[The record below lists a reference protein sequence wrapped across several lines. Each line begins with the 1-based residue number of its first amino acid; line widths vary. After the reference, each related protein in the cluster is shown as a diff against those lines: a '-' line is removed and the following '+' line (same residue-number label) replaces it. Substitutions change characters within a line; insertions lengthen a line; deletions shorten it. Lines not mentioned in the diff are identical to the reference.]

1 MAIYRMDVTGAG
13 SQQLQWTAPAL
24 PQSSPLHHS
33 HSCSWRER
41 EEEGKHISNWPVVI
55 SLPENMRRETK
66 VIVIILSLWFL
77 RLDYGD
83 QLPDR
88 M

>member
-1 MAIYRMDVTGAG
+1 MDVTGAG

-33 HSCSWRER
+33 HSCSGRER
-41 EEEGKHISNWPVVI
+41 EEGGNHISIWHVVI
-55 SLPENMRRETK
+55 SLPLLPENMRRETK
-66 VIVIILSLWFL
+66 IIVTILSLWFL

-83 QLPDR
+83 QLHR
-88 M
+88 